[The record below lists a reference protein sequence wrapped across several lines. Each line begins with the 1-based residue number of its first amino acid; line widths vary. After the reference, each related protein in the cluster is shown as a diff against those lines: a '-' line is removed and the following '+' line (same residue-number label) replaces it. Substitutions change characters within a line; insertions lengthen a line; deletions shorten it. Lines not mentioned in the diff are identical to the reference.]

1 MKTYILICLLTV
13 LSACSWAVVAE
24 STQPKIKI
32 APRTPIEAYAFNL
45 HDVRLLDGPFR
56 AAMERDAIYLLTLEP
71 DRLLAWFRKEAGLEP
86 KGEVY
91 GGWESQGVAGHCL
104 GHYLS
109 ACALMYASSND
120 ERFKERAAY
129 IVDEMALCQDKNGNG
144 YVAAIPGGKKCF
156 EEIARGDVRSQ
167 GFDLNGLWVPWYT
180 IHKEMAG
187 LRDVYLLCDNAKAL
201 EVWIK
206 FTDWAYTV
214 TDKLTEAQWQTMLA
228 CEQGGMKETCA
239 DLYSITGD
247 EKYLTLAERFT
258 HKFIMD
264 PLSRKEDRLAGIHAN
279 TQVPKVIGAARQYE
293 LTGSDYYKTIAEY
306 FWDRVVHYHSYVN
319 GGNSADEHFG
329 QPGKLNDRMHDT
341 TETCNTYNMLKLTMH
356 LFSWQPTAALG
367 DYYERALYNHIL
379 AHQHPMTG
387 MFKYKG
393 FLDMPARKNFSDP
406 FNSFWC
412 CVGTG
417 MENHVKYGES
427 IYYHKGDTLYVNL
440 FIASE
445 LNWQD
450 KGLKVKQETGFPYS
464 DTVKLTFSGDKA
476 AKAAV
481 LIRKP
486 YWTEGMTVTV
496 NGKAVDAQVN
506 AAGFVAVERDYA
518 DGDVIELRLPMK
530 LHIQSMPD
538 NPNRIAFLY
547 GPTLLCADLNGNQ
560 PTPALLGTYEDL
572 LKACEPVAGRKM
584 EFEAKGIARV
594 LGADGWNAAD
604 IRLVPHF
611 EVADQLYTV
620 YMDIFTPQQWEAKQK
635 EYQEQLRL
643 QKELEARTVDVLLIG
658 QMQPERDHNL
668 DGDKTGIGEHLGRK
682 WRHATDGGWFA
693 FDMKVVQDTPL
704 VLSVTYWG
712 GDSGRTFDILM
723 DDVKLTT
730 QKLNN
735 NKPGQFMDVQ
745 YDIPAEM
752 VKGKD
757 KIRIKFAAH
766 PGNFAGG
773 IFDCRILKK

>member
-1 MKTYILICLLTV
+1 MKKTISVYLLLILL
-13 LSACSWAVVAE
+13 AESWAVVNE
-24 STQPKIKI
+24 SAQPKIKV
-32 APRTPIEAYAFNL
+32 APKTPIEAYAFNL
-45 HDVRLLDGPFR
+45 NDVRLLDGPFK
-56 AAMERDAIYLLTLEP
+56 AAMERDAAYLLRLEP
-71 DRLLAWFRKEAGLEP
+71 DRLLSWFRKDAGLEP

-109 ACALMYASSND
+109 ACAQMYASSGD
-120 ERFKERAAY
+120 VRFKERAAY

-156 EEIARGDVRSQ
+156 DEIGRGDVRSQ

-201 EVWIK
+201 EVWTK

-214 TDKLTEAQWQTMLA
+214 TDKLTEAQWQTMLS
-228 CEQGGMKETCA
+228 CEQGGMKEVCA
-239 DLYSITGD
+239 DLYSITGN

-264 PLSRKEDRLAGIHAN
+264 PLSRKEDRMAGIHAN
-279 TQVPKVIGAARQYE
+279 TQVPKMIGAARQYE
-293 LTGSDYYKTIAEY
+293 LTGNPYYKTIAEF
-306 FWDRVVHYHSYVN
+306 FWDRVVNHHSYVN

-329 QPGKLNDRMHDT
+329 QPDKLNDRMHDT
-341 TETCNTYNMLKLTMH
+341 TEACNTYNMLKLTMH
-356 LFSWQPTAALG
+356 LFSWQPTATLG

-379 AHQHPMTG
+379 AHQHPVTG

-450 KGLKVKQETGFPYS
+450 KGFKVKQDTAFPYG
-464 DTVKLTFSGDKA
+464 DTVKLTFSGDKSA
-476 AKAAV
+476 QAAV

-486 YWTEGMTVTV
+486 YWTDAVTVTV
-496 NGKAVDAQVN
+496 NGKAVDAKVN
-506 AAGFVAVERDYA
+506 AAGFITVERGYA
-518 DGDVIELRLPMK
+518 NGDVIELRLPMK

-547 GPTLLCADLNGNQ
+547 GPTLLCADLSGNQ
-560 PTPALLGTYEDL
+560 PTPALLGAYDAL
-572 LKACEPVAGRKM
+572 LKACKPIDGKKL
-584 EFEAKGIARV
+584 EFEAKGIGRV
-594 LGADGWNAAD
+594 LGADGWKAAD

-611 EVADQLYTV
+611 EVADQPYTV
-620 YMDIFTPQQWEAKQK
+620 YMDIFTPEQWEAKQK

-682 WRHATDGGWFA
+682 WRHAADGGWFA
-693 FDMKVVQDTPL
+693 FNMKVVPDTPM

-712 GDSGRTFDILM
+712 GDNNRMFDILV
-723 DDVKLTT
+723 DDAKLVT

-735 NKPGQFMDVQ
+735 DKPGQFMDVQ

-757 KIRIKFAAH
+757 KVRIKFAGH
-766 PGNFAGG
+766 PGSFAGG